1 MENMPDNYRYDSLI
15 FFLLSV
21 STFLGFGC
29 ILGFLVIKYKYVCYR
44 DGGGSFM
51 IFVKSEDLKYGMRL
65 AKPIYNKSGV
75 LLYERNTRLTL
86 QGIESVKNFGLL
98 GLYILEPAEPVPPMS
113 EEDLDF
119 ERFQT
124 MAVFSIRE
132 ELDSIIAGRE
142 PRNLRRLANAIIT
155 NYGRLDHKIAFT
167 QNLRSTS
174 DYIYKHVINTA
185 ILCALMSAQAYYTPQ
200 EQEELVTAALLHDT
214 GKLLLPNKVREKYD
228 DYDTNDLIIVK
239 KFQNDGLGLIR
250 PELGIDS
257 GVRRIIAQI
266 HKMEYGDGKEES
278 GKVLKSTRILKVA
291 NLFDTMTCM
300 KLKEESTSEIAA
312 IKYLLLNKDE
322 FDEQIVG
329 TLIKS
334 IKILTPGVCIELTNR
349 EKGLVISENP
359 DNILRPIVLGFT
371 SNKIYDLSN
380 NGVYRRYQIVDI
392 MKTMDNR
399 IKVDKERL
407 DEYMNK
413 R

>member
-1 MENMPDNYRYDSLI
+1 
-15 FFLLSV
+15 
-21 STFLGFGC
+21 
-29 ILGFLVIKYKYVCYR
+29 
-44 DGGGSFM
+44 M

-65 AKPIYNKSGV
+65 AKPIYNKTGV

-132 ELDSIIAGRE
+132 ELV
-142 PRNLRRLANAIIT
+142 L
-155 NYGRLDHKIAFT
+155 
-167 QNLRSTS
+167 
-174 DYIYKHVINTA
+174 
-185 ILCALMSAQAYYTPQ
+185 
-200 EQEELVTAALLHDT
+200 AALLHDI

-239 KFQNDGLGLIR
+239 KIQNDGLGLLR
-250 PELGIDS
+250 PEIGIDS
-257 GVRRIIAQI
+257 GVRRIVAQI
-266 HKMEYGDGKEES
+266 HRMEYGNSNLEQGKI
-278 GKVLKSTRILKVA
+278 LKSTKILKVA

-300 KLKEESTSEIAA
+300 KISEEAISEIAA

-322 FDEQIVG
+322 FDEEIVG
-329 TLIKS
+329 ALIKS
-334 IKILTPGVCIELTNR
+334 INILTPGVCIELTNR

-359 DNILRPIVLGFT
+359 QNILRPVVLGFST
-371 SNKIYDLSN
+371 NKIYDLSN

-399 IKVDKERL
+399 IKVDRERL
-407 DEYMNK
+407 EEYMNK

>member
-1 MENMPDNYRYDSLI
+1 
-15 FFLLSV
+15 
-21 STFLGFGC
+21 
-29 ILGFLVIKYKYVCYR
+29 
-44 DGGGSFM
+44 M

-65 AKPIYNKSGV
+65 AKPIYNKTGV

-132 ELDSIIAGRE
+132 ELDNIIASRE
-142 PRNLRRLANAIIT
+142 PINLKRLANAIIT
-155 NYGRLDHKIAFT
+155 NYGRLDHKITFT
-167 QNLRSTS
+167 QNLRSTT
-174 DYIYKHVINTA
+174 DYVYKHVINTA
-185 ILCALMSAQAYYTPQ
+185 ILCALISAQVYYTPT
-200 EQEELVTAALLHDT
+200 EQEELVLAALLHDI

-239 KFQNDGLGLIR
+239 KIQNDGLGLLR
-250 PELGIDS
+250 PEIGIDS
-257 GVRRIIAQI
+257 GVRRIVAQI
-266 HKMEYGDGKEES
+266 HRMEYGNSNLEQGKI
-278 GKVLKSTRILKVA
+278 LKSTKILKVA

-300 KLKEESTSEIAA
+300 KISEEAISEIAA

-322 FDEQIVG
+322 FDEEIVG
-329 TLIKS
+329 ALIKS
-334 IKILTPGVCIELTNR
+334 INILTPGVCIELTNR

-359 DNILRPIVLGFT
+359 QNILRPVVLGFST
-371 SNKIYDLSN
+371 NKIYDLSN

-399 IKVDKERL
+399 IKVDRERL
-407 DEYMNK
+407 EEYMNSDDWK
-413 R
+413 QLSLVPFIDKNTSESERGGMQDGRKYI

>member
-1 MENMPDNYRYDSLI
+1 
-15 FFLLSV
+15 
-21 STFLGFGC
+21 
-29 ILGFLVIKYKYVCYR
+29 
-44 DGGGSFM
+44 M
-51 IFVKSEDLKYGMRL
+51 IFVQSDDLKYGMRL

-113 EEDLDF
+113 DEDLDF

-132 ELDSIIAGRE
+132 EMENLIAGRE
-142 PRNLRRLANAIIT
+142 PVNLKRLANAIVT
-155 NYGRLDHKIAFT
+155 NYGRLDHKIVFT

-185 ILCALMSAQAYYTPQ
+185 ILCALISAQCKYSQ
-200 EQEELVTAALLHDT
+200 IEQEELVTAALLHDI
-214 GKLLLPNKVREKYD
+214 GKLLLPNKVRDKYD
-228 DYDTNDLIIVK
+228 DYDTNDMIIVK

-250 PELGIDS
+250 PEMGIDS
-257 GVRRIIAQI
+257 GVRRIIGQI
-266 HKMEYGDGKEES
+266 HKLEYGDSKDDGKI
-278 GKVLKSTRILKVA
+278 LKSTKILKVA

-300 KLKEESTSEIAA
+300 KLKIDIISEIAA

-322 FDEQIVG
+322 FDEEIVG
-329 TLIKS
+329 ALIKS
-334 IKILTPGVCIELTNR
+334 IKILTPGVCIELTNH

-359 DNILRPIVLGFT
+359 DNILRPIVLGFA
-371 SNKIYDLSN
+371 SNQIYDLSN

-407 DEYMNK
+407 AEYID
-413 R
+413 RR

>member
-1 MENMPDNYRYDSLI
+1 
-15 FFLLSV
+15 
-21 STFLGFGC
+21 
-29 ILGFLVIKYKYVCYR
+29 
-44 DGGGSFM
+44 M

-65 AKPIYNKSGV
+65 AKPIYNKTGV

-132 ELDSIIAGRE
+132 ELDNIIAGRE
-142 PRNLRRLANAIIT
+142 PVNLKRLANAIIT
-155 NYGRLDHKIAFT
+155 NYGRLDHKITFT
-167 QNLRSTS
+167 QNLRSTT
-174 DYIYKHVINTA
+174 DYVYKHVINTA
-185 ILCALMSAQAYYTPQ
+185 ILCALISAQVYYTPT
-200 EQEELVTAALLHDT
+200 EQEELVLAALLHDI

-228 DYDTNDLIIVK
+228 DCDTNDLIIVK
-239 KFQNDGLGLIR
+239 KIQNDGLGLLR
-250 PELGIDS
+250 PEIGIDS
-257 GVRRIIAQI
+257 GVRRIVAQI
-266 HKMEYGDGKEES
+266 HRMEYGNSNLEQGKI
-278 GKVLKSTRILKVA
+278 LKSTKILKVA

-300 KLKEESTSEIAA
+300 KISEEAISEIAA

-322 FDEQIVG
+322 FDEEIVG
-329 TLIKS
+329 ALIKS
-334 IKILTPGVCIELTNR
+334 INILTPGVCIELTNR

-359 DNILRPIVLGFT
+359 QNILRPVVLGFST
-371 SNKIYDLSN
+371 NKIYDLSN

-399 IKVDKERL
+399 IKVDRERL
-407 DEYMNK
+407 EEYMNK

>member
-1 MENMPDNYRYDSLI
+1 
-15 FFLLSV
+15 
-21 STFLGFGC
+21 
-29 ILGFLVIKYKYVCYR
+29 
-44 DGGGSFM
+44 M
-51 IFVKSEDLKYGMRL
+51 IFVKAEDLKYGMRL

-132 ELDSIIAGRE
+132 ELDNIIAGRE
-142 PRNLRRLANAIIT
+142 PVNLKRLVNAIIV
-155 NYGRLDHKIAFT
+155 NYGRLDHKIIFT
-167 QNLRSTS
+167 QNLRSTT
-174 DYIYKHVINTA
+174 DYVYKHVINTA
-185 ILCALMSAQAYYTPQ
+185 ILCALMSSQAYYTPV
-200 EQEELVTAALLHDT
+200 EQEELVTAALLHDI

-250 PELGIDS
+250 PEIGIDS
-257 GVRRIIAQI
+257 GVRKIVSQI
-266 HKMEYGDGKEES
+266 HKLEYGNGVQDEGKI
-278 GKVLKSTRILKVA
+278 LKSTKILKVA

-300 KLKEESTSEIAA
+300 KLKSESSSEIAA

-322 FDEQIVG
+322 FDEEVVG
-329 TLIKS
+329 ALIKS
-334 IKILTPGVCIELTNR
+334 IKILTPGVCIELTNG

-359 DNILRPIVLGFT
+359 QNILRPIVLGFST
-371 SNKIYDLSN
+371 NKIYDLGN

-399 IKVDKERL
+399 IKIDKERL
-407 DEYMNK
+407 EEYMHQ

>member
-1 MENMPDNYRYDSLI
+1 
-15 FFLLSV
+15 
-21 STFLGFGC
+21 
-29 ILGFLVIKYKYVCYR
+29 
-44 DGGGSFM
+44 M

-65 AKPIYNKSGV
+65 AKPIYNKTGV

-132 ELDSIIAGRE
+132 ELDNIIAGRE
-142 PRNLRRLANAIIT
+142 PINLKRLANAIIT
-155 NYGRLDHKIAFT
+155 NYGRLDHKITFT
-167 QNLRSTS
+167 QNLRSTT
-174 DYIYKHVINTA
+174 DYVYKHVINTA
-185 ILCALMSAQAYYTPQ
+185 ILCALISAQVYYTPT
-200 EQEELVTAALLHDT
+200 EQEELVLAALLHDI
-214 GKLLLPNKVREKYD
+214 GKLLLPNKGREKYD
-228 DYDTNDLIIVK
+228 GYDTNDLIIVK
-239 KFQNDGLGLIR
+239 KIQNDGLGLLR
-250 PELGIDS
+250 PEIGIDS
-257 GVRRIIAQI
+257 GVRRIVAQI
-266 HKMEYGDGKEES
+266 HRMEYGNSNLEQGKI
-278 GKVLKSTRILKVA
+278 LKSTKILKVA

-300 KLKEESTSEIAA
+300 KISEEAISEIAA

-322 FDEQIVG
+322 LSVICDKMGIDVFE
-329 TLIKS
+329 LIKLANCHPRVN
-334 IKILTPGVCIELTNR
+334 ILTPGVCIELTNR

-359 DNILRPIVLGFT
+359 QNILRPVVLGFST
-371 SNKIYDLSN
+371 NKIYDLSN

-399 IKVDKERL
+399 IKVDRERL
-407 DEYMNK
+407 EEYMNK

>member
-1 MENMPDNYRYDSLI
+1 
-15 FFLLSV
+15 
-21 STFLGFGC
+21 
-29 ILGFLVIKYKYVCYR
+29 
-44 DGGGSFM
+44 M

-65 AKPIYNKSGV
+65 AKPIYNKTGV

-86 QGIESVKNFGLL
+86 QGIESVKNFELL
-98 GLYILEPAEPVPPMS
+98 GLYILEPAEPVPMMT

-132 ELDSIIAGRE
+132 ELDSIIAGKA
-142 PRNLRRLANAIIT
+142 PHNLQRLVNAIIT
-155 NYGRLDHKIAFT
+155 NYGSLDHKIAFT
-167 QNLRSTS
+167 QNLRSTT
-174 DYIYKHVINTA
+174 DYVYKHVINTA
-185 ILCALMSAQAYYTPQ
+185 ILCALISAQLSFTPQ
-200 EQEELVTAALLHDT
+200 EQEELVYAALLHDI
-214 GKLLLPNKVREKYD
+214 GKLMLPNKVRDKYD

-239 KFQNDGLGLIR
+239 KFQNDGLGLLR

-257 GVRRIIAQI
+257 TVRMIIGQI
-266 HKMEYGDGKEES
+266 HNLEYGNPTDTTGKIS
-278 GKVLKSTRILKVA
+278 KSTKILQVA

-300 KLKEESTSEIAA
+300 KLKEESESEIAA
-312 IKYLLLNKDE
+312 IKHLLVNKDE
-322 FDEQIVG
+322 FDEQVVG
-329 TLIKS
+329 GLVKS
-334 IKILTPGVCIELTNR
+334 IKILTPGVCIELTNK

-359 DNILRPIVLGFT
+359 DNILRPVVLGFAT
-371 SNKIYDLSN
+371 NKIYDLSN

-399 IKVDKERL
+399 IKVDQERL